1 MPHFPTTPLCLIR
14 WPGDAL
20 TVMLSLSKHATAS
33 RVEACQS
40 DRLAVLPVMLSLS
53 KHATASR
60 VEAYQSDRLAVL
72 PVMLSLSKHGGSETH
87 ISHPHGCSDVRDR
100 QNVHWSRTR

>member
-53 KHATASR
+53 KH
-60 VEAYQSDRLAVL
+60 
-72 PVMLSLSKHGGSETH
+72 GGSETH